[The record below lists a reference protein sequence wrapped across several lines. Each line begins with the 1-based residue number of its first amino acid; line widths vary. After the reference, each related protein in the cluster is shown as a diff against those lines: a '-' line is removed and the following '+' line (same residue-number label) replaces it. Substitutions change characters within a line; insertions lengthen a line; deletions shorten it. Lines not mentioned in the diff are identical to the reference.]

1 MSMCIKLKE
10 EYLKEINR
18 LEEQCKVEAV
28 RLNAE
33 EARDEAILE
42 NIKLNIIDIFTK
54 MFNISF
60 NKACK
65 GGDEEEQL
73 INLKKEYMHF
83 FEKIPA
89 PWRVK
94 MAKDEEHNMMEEYY
108 KEKLKLEMVETMKS
122 LFIDYYEKYYGA
134 I

>member
-1 MSMCIKLKE
+1 MSASLKLKE
-10 EYLKEINR
+10 EYLKDIKQI
-18 LEEQCKVEAV
+18 EERCKAEAA

-60 NKACK
+60 SKACR
-65 GGDEEEQL
+65 GGDEREQL
-73 INLKKEYMHF
+73 KNLNVEYMHF
-83 FEKIPA
+83 FERIPA

-94 MAKDEEHNMMEEYY
+94 MSKDLEHNMMEEYY
-108 KEKLKLEMVETMKS
+108 KEEIKLNMVDTMKD
-122 LFIDYYEKYYGA
+122 LFKEYYNKYYGA

>member
-1 MSMCIKLKE
+1 MSVCIKLKE
-10 EYLKEINR
+10 EYLAEIKQ
-18 LEEQCKVEAV
+18 LEEKCKTEAT
-28 RLNAE
+28 RLKGE

-42 NIKLNIIDIFTK
+42 NIKLNIVDIFTK

-60 NKACK
+60 SKACK
-65 GGDEEEQL
+65 GGDEKEQL
-73 INLKKEYMHF
+73 SNLKKEYMNF

-94 MAKDEEHNMMEEYY
+94 MVKDQEHNMMEEYY
-108 KEKLKLEMVETMKS
+108 KEKLKLEMVDTMKG
-122 LFIDYYEKYYGA
+122 LFMDYYEKYYGE